1 MNQKFLALA
10 LISSA
15 LTLSAFAS
23 VRDGSNG
30 SRAPLPAQR
39 PNDFV
44 RVTQY
49 STDRSSPTKSVLLAT
64 HIGGPVQNEAI
75 AVNAVAV
82 QAPRV
87 SPATAVVARA
97 ETKTPVALAQRE

>member
-75 AVNAVAV
+75 AVNVAAA
-82 QAPRV
+82 QTPRK
-87 SPATAVVARA
+87 SQSTPVVARA
-97 ETKTPVALAQRE
+97 DVPAPVALAQRE